1 MEKPTT
7 SAPHPAKQRS
17 TRTQQNTVA
26 ILPNIQ
32 VIAAAAAAK
41 PRMVLPPQKFGGISF
56 FISDVELFLRLSPLL
71 PVS

>member
-17 TRTQQNTVA
+17 TRNQQNTLA

-32 VIAAAAAAK
+32 VIAAAAVAK
-41 PRMVLPPQKFGGISF
+41 PRTALPPQKFGGISF
-56 FISDVELFLRLSPLL
+56 FISDVELFLRLSQLL